1 VFGSLDPDPPCN
13 KCGST
18 VLPVGK
24 CIWLKINFRGLVGSK
39 FKSQLSELMEKLKST
54 GTNFIRCIKP
64 NVKMVAHLFE
74 VGIYTFSI
82 QVFFYKAVT
91 SIVLDPE

>member
-1 VFGSLDPDPPCN
+1 
-13 KCGST
+13 
-18 VLPVGK
+18 
-24 CIWLKINFRGLVGSK
+24 VGSK

-74 VGIYTFSI
+74 VGIHTFNISVI
-82 QVFFYKAVT
+82 YNTVPRDGQICIYRAGSRVGESEFAFVRVAGSGSCCGFSSKF
-91 SIVLDPE
+91 

>member
-1 VFGSLDPDPPCN
+1 M
-13 KCGST
+13 
-18 VLPVGK
+18 
-24 CIWLKINFRGLVGSK
+24 GSK

-74 VGIYTFSI
+74 VGIYTFGI
-82 QVFFYKAVT
+82 QVFFYKAVS
-91 SIVLDPE
+91 SIVLDAGSSRILDLDFSIPDLGFSIPDPDFSIPDPQQLR